1 MDKSKIIVIVLCVLL
16 IISIGALAVLMS
28 KSSTNDDKRFKG
40 IKIIFFTGGREGDSF
55 SSVVYNGAKAAQE
68 DLGCDVEY
76 VYSDWNSDKMVAQF
90 KDAIA
95 KNPDAIC
102 VMGHPG
108 EDALKPLIDEALR
121 KGIIVTAQNV
131 DLPTL
136 RKTYAAQGFGYVGQD
151 LYSSGT
157 FLADGAIK
165 KFNLK
170 SGDKAIIF
178 GPYGENFNRSTVD
191 TNSRA
196 MRGVG
201 VMDTMEKAG
210 IIVYAVNLPDSVN
223 ADAFTGDKMVSDALV
238 KYPDAKVL
246 VADHGQL
253 TGAMPAILKKLGK
266 SPGEYIVIGFD
277 LSTDTVAGLRDGYIG
292 LVHDQQPYLQ
302 GYLPILQASLAKKYG
317 FSGLYIDTGVGLIDS
332 SNVETV
338 AKLAEQ
344 KIR

>member
-1 MDKSKIIVIVLCVLL
+1 MDKSKIVMIVLCVLL
-16 IISIGALAVLMS
+16 VISIGTVAVMIS
-28 KSSTNDDKRFKG
+28 KSPNDNKRFKD

-55 SSVVYNGAKAAQE
+55 GSVVYTGARAAQE
-68 DLGCDVEY
+68 DLGSDVQY
-76 VYSDWNSDKMVAQF
+76 VYSDWNSDLMVAQF

-102 VMGHPG
+102 IMGHPG

-121 KGIIVTAQNV
+121 KGIIVTALNV

-157 FLADGAIK
+157 FLAEGAIK

-170 SGDKAIIF
+170 SGDKVIIF
-178 GPYGENFNRSTVD
+178 GPYGDNFNRSTVD
-191 TNSRA
+191 VNSRA

-201 VMDTMEKAG
+201 VMDTMQKAG
-210 IIVYAVNLPDSVN
+210 LIVYAVNLPDSVN
-223 ADAFTGDKMVSDALV
+223 ADATTGDKMVSDALA

-246 VADHGQL
+246 VADHGAL
-253 TGAMPAILKKLGK
+253 TGAMSGILKKLGK

-277 LSTDTVAGLRDGYIG
+277 LSTDTVAGLRDEYIG

-302 GYLPILQASLAKKYG
+302 GYLSVLQASMAKKYG